1 MTIWNE
7 RFGGTEYLYG
17 TEPNDFLRAQA
28 GQIPAGPV
36 LCLAEGEGR
45 NAVFVAS
52 LGHEVTAVDLSER
65 GLEKTRAL
73 AESRGVQ
80 VQTTLA
86 DLEHYDIGPGRWTG
100 IVAIF
105 MHLPPSLRAV
115 VLGRVVEGLRP
126 GGVFLMEAYTP
137 EQLSYG
143 TGGPQSPEFLVTLDQ
158 LQQELVGLEVL
169 HAEEVERDIHEGEGH
184 NGLSSVVQVIAR
196 KPGASPA

>member
-7 RFGGTEYLYG
+7 RFGGADYLYG
-17 TEPNDFLRAQA
+17 TEPNDFLRAEA
-28 GQIPAGPV
+28 GQIPSGPV

-52 LGHEVTAVDLSER
+52 LGHEVTAVDLSAR
-65 GLEKTRAL
+65 GLEKTQAL
-73 AESRGVQ
+73 ADAQGVQ
-80 VQTTLA
+80 VETTLA
-86 DLEHYDIGPGRWTG
+86 DLEHYEIEAESWSG

-105 MHLPPSLRAV
+105 MHLPPTLRAA

-143 TGGPQSPEFLVTLDQ
+143 TGGPQSPELLVTLDQ
-158 LQQELVGLEVL
+158 LQQELAGLEFL
-169 HAEEVERDIHEGEGH
+169 HAAEVEREIHEGHGH
-184 NGLSSVVQVIAR
+184 NGLSSVVQIVAR
-196 KPGASPA
+196 KPGE